1 VCVVKLYAHWGLC
14 ESVCPAALLA
24 NLGFRNSR
32 FHFRPPALLANPG
45 YQNSRFHFR
54 PPALLAN
61 LGFRNSRFHFRP
73 PALQL
78 ANLGFR
84 NSRFHFRPANP
95 GFRNSRFH
103 FRPPALL
110 ANLGFR
116 NSRFHFR
123 TMAKHSYSIAIK
135 DSRGLSEL
143 SEARNSCYV
152 AIWTDSPPLFFIA
165 TPDRC
170 R

>member
-1 VCVVKLYAHWGLC
+1 MLSINPPTPSSSPALAAGLLLVPHEDAYQCVRTCPGARGWGEAWAAGAVPSSCAEMAPQVVVWRAARASHGPRPATAGLC
-14 ESVCPAALLA
+14 QSWWTRSCRTLSSRW
-24 NLGFRNSR
+24 RN
-32 FHFRPPALLANPG
+32 
-45 YQNSRFHFR
+45 
-54 PPALLAN
+54 
-61 LGFRNSRFHFRP
+61 
-73 PALQL
+73 
-78 ANLGFR
+78 
-84 NSRFHFRPANP
+84 
-95 GFRNSRFH
+95 
-103 FRPPALL
+103 
-110 ANLGFR
+110 
-116 NSRFHFR
+116 